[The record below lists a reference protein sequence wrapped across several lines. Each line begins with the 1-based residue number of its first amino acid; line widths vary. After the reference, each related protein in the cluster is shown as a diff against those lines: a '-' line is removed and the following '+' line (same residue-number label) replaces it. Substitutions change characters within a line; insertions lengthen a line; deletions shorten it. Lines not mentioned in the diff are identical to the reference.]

1 MCHLCASV
9 NLTLVPDYLTT
20 VNRPIYVHSALF
32 PDVCGLCTHEHTP
45 KSDAEAV
52 SVGSLCTPHT
62 FMSDLVD
69 FFACLFC
76 QLPTSSSS
84 TSWQTWFIVSPKL
97 QTEHPINK
105 RSQNKSNFTHLL
117 LFLFCEAFVPRL
129 KLCTVLNCS

>member
-1 MCHLCASV
+1 MDIPSHKMCNLCASV

-45 KSDAEAV
+45 KSDADTV

-62 FMSDLVD
+62 FMSDLAD

-76 QLPTSSSS
+76 QLTTSSSS
-84 TSWQTWFIVSPKL
+84 STLWQTWFIVSSKL
-97 QTEHPINK
+97 QTVHPINK
-105 RSQNKSNFTHLL
+105 RSQNKSNLHTFCCFCSVRLL
-117 LFLFCEAFVPRL
+117 CRG
-129 KLCTVLNCS
+129 